1 MRAYAFSK
9 SPDAGGLDS
18 RLVAMMR
25 LVLSSSVLFIIAPAD
40 LEDIGAFHIVAALFT
55 FYSGLVYLFAGR
67 QIPTLL
73 IKLSYWADI
82 SWAALLVVVG
92 DDAITAFLFL
102 FPVLVAAFRLGFVA
116 ALRLTLVAAILL
128 VAIGAYKELGDIPL
142 DGGSSSIAENSVATS
157 SFKELAN
164 FRRITDLRLP
174 EMLLPP
180 IYLLV
185 FGYLVARWGDREI
198 TSKRRLV
205 LLKEITRLSNP
216 RFGIDRML
224 GTMMERL
231 RAFYDAEACLAIVI
245 DPASDEYVLRRAD
258 RGAPERAIDAT
269 PLPAETAQLLLAPP
283 LEQSI
288 IYLGAPR
295 AWERSFPDASFYLSD
310 LHKSQRTAVA
320 PVLNEALIAM
330 VDAASFISVPLQGP
344 HSTIGRLYLTAARR
358 RAFSPADVSF
368 LLHVIEQIVPVIEN
382 IRLVDQLASSAA
394 EEERRRL
401 ARDIHD
407 NVIQPYIGFQ
417 IGLAAVSQK
426 LHAGNDDI
434 SNDIAQ
440 LMAIT
445 SQGIG
450 TLRGYVH
457 RLPSAGE
464 RESVLLAAVRRFV
477 ATYTEATHIAV
488 HIEAAFDLSINDRL
502 AAEVFQM
509 VVEGLN
515 NIRRHT
521 HAANAQIGLACQNDC
536 LIVRII
542 NDGSDGSAPVR
553 FIPRSIA
560 ERAAALGGQTRV
572 EHIAGGSTQVTVEIP
587 L

>member
-1 MRAYAFSK
+1 
-9 SPDAGGLDS
+9 
-18 RLVAMMR
+18 
-25 LVLSSSVLFIIAPAD
+25 
-40 LEDIGAFHIVAALFT
+40 
-55 FYSGLVYLFAGR
+55 
-67 QIPTLL
+67 
-73 IKLSYWADI
+73 
-82 SWAALLVVVG
+82 VVG
-92 DDAITAFLFL
+92 DDSITAFLFL
-102 FPVLVAAFRLGFVA
+102 FPVLVAAFRVGFAA

-128 VAIGAYKELGDIPL
+128 VAIGSFKELGDAL
-142 DGGSSSIAENSVATS
+142 VGSGGLRIATS
-157 SFKELAN
+157 SATIRSFEEAGDV
-164 FRRITDLRLP
+164 RRITDLRLP

-231 RAFYDAEACLAIVI
+231 RAFYDAEACLTIVI
-245 DPASDEYVLRRAD
+245 DPASNEYLLRRTD
-258 RGAPERAIDAT
+258 RLAPERASDAT

-283 LEQSI
+283 LDQSI

-295 AWERSFPDASFYLSD
+295 VWERSFPEASFYLND
-310 LHKSQRTAVA
+310 IHKSQRTAVA
-320 PVLNEALIAM
+320 PALNEALIAM
-330 VDAASFISVPLQGP
+330 VDAESFISVPLQGP
-344 HSTIGRLYLTAARR
+344 HSTIGRLYLTGARR
-358 RAFSPADVSF
+358 RAFAPADVGF

-426 LHAGNDDI
+426 LHAGDNDI
-434 SNDIAQ
+434 TNDIAQ

-457 RLPSAGE
+457 RLPTAGE
-464 RESVLLAAVRRFV
+464 RESVLLAAMRRFV
-477 ATYTEATHIAV
+477 ATFTEATHIAV
-488 HIEAAFDLSINDRL
+488 RIDAALDIFINDRL

-521 HAANAQIGLACQNDC
+521 RAANASIGLAYQNDC

-542 NDGSDGSAPVR
+542 NDCTDVATPAR

-572 EHIAGGSTQVTVEIP
+572 EYVAGGSTQVTVEIP

>member
-1 MRAYAFSK
+1 MRSYLVSEV
-9 SPDAGGLDS
+9 PDASGLDS

-40 LEDIGAFHIVAALFT
+40 LENIGAFHIIAALFT
-55 FYSGLVYLFAGR
+55 IYSGLLYLFAGR
-67 QIPTLL
+67 QAPVMLTKLL
-73 IKLSYWADI
+73 YWADI
-82 SWAALLVVVG
+82 SWAALLVAVG
-92 DDAITAFLFL
+92 DDSITAFLFL
-102 FPVLVAAFRLGFVA
+102 FPVLVAAFRLGFGA
-116 ALRLTLVAAILL
+116 ALRLTLVATLLL
-128 VAIGAYKELGDIPL
+128 VAIGLFE
-142 DGGSSSIAENSVATS
+142 
-157 SFKELAN
+157 ELADDWGT
-164 FRRITDLRLP
+164 TDLRLP
-174 EMLLPP
+174 EILLPP

-216 RFGIDRML
+216 RFGIDRMF

-231 RAFYDAEACLAIVI
+231 RAFYDAEACLTIVI
-245 DPASDEYVLRRAD
+245 DPASTEYMLRRAD
-258 RGAPERAIDAT
+258 HREPERAIDAT

-283 LEQSI
+283 LDQSI
-288 IYLGAPR
+288 IYFGTPR
-295 AWERSFPDASFYLSD
+295 AWESFPKSSFYINGI
-310 LHKSQRTAVA
+310 HKSQPMAA
-320 PVLNEALIAM
+320 ASALNEALIAM
-330 VDAASFISVPLQGP
+330 VDAASFISVPLQGS
-344 HSTIGRLYLTAARR
+344 HSTIGRLYITAARR
-358 RAFSPADVSF
+358 RAFSPADVGF

-382 IRLVDQLASSAA
+382 IRLVDQLASNAA
-394 EEERRRL
+394 EVERRRL

-426 LHAGNDDI
+426 LHAGNSDI
-434 SNDIAQ
+434 INDIAQ
-440 LMAIT
+440 LMEIA
-445 SQGIG
+445 SQGIS

-464 RESVLLAAVRRFV
+464 RESVLLAAIRRFV
-477 ATYTEATHIAV
+477 ATFTEATHIVV
-488 HIEAAFDLSINDRL
+488 HIDAATDLFITDRL

-521 HAANAQIGLACQNDC
+521 HAVNARISLACQNDC

-542 NDGSDGSAPVR
+542 NDSADASAPEH

-572 EHIAGGSTQVTVEIP
+572 EHLTGGNAQVTVEIP